1 MSSGGG
7 VGSSSPNY
15 SDTDV
20 MTAPPWHEEGPMPTI
35 SDSLFS
41 LIILIY
47 VGVIF
52 VFMFFSF
59 CWKEPELPAP
69 DPCETKGIPMITEIM
84 AEEERKKEEAE
95 AALAAAAAAA
105 AKEKNNLLDPESAAE
120 MHEMQEKP
128 LIDAPDANK
137 PKNGE
142 KIVVNVITEKTAA
155 AAAAPPSSGAAAL
168 NKITEEETAAT
179 QV

>member
-1 MSSGGG
+1 
-7 VGSSSPNY
+7 
-15 SDTDV
+15 
-20 MTAPPWHEEGPMPTI
+20 MPTI

-95 AALAAAAAAA
+95 ALAAAAAAA
-105 AKEKNNLLDPESAAE
+105 AADAAAAAKNNFLDPESAAE

-128 LIDAPDANK
+128 LIDMPDANK
-137 PKNGE
+137 PRNGE
-142 KIVVNVITEKTAA
+142 KIVVNVITEKTTM
-155 AAAAPPSSGAAAL
+155 PPASSPSGAAL

>member
-1 MSSGGG
+1 
-7 VGSSSPNY
+7 
-15 SDTDV
+15 
-20 MTAPPWHEEGPMPTI
+20 MPTI

-59 CWKEPELPAP
+59 CWKEPDPPPA
-69 DPCETKGIPMITEIM
+69 DPCDKNIPMITQILE
-84 AEEERKKEEAE
+84 EEERQEAMKEALAASAAE
-95 AALAAAAAAA
+95 GLEVAAAAAAA
-105 AKEKNNLLDPESAAE
+105 AKNNLLDPESAAE
-120 MHEMQEKP
+120 IHEMQEKP
-128 LIDAPDANK
+128 LIDAPDGSK

-142 KIVVNVITEKTAA
+142 KIVVNVITEKTMPASGSS
-155 AAAAPPSSGAAAL
+155 PSGAAL